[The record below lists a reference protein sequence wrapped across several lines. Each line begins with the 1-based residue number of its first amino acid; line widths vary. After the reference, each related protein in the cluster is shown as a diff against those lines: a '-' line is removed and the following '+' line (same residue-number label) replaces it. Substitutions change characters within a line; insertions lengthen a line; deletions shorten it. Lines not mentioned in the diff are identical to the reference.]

1 MKQFSTQIRPIRQIW
16 VPNRVPIG
24 IELIFF
30 FTDTDTSYMNYA
42 ERAFATQQD
51 GWFKLGGDF
60 TPPSKRRQLFS
71 IMLFTIFNGRI
82 NFEKY
87 YITLSEIKRDFPM
100 EFPFFD
106 SKT

>member
-1 MKQFSTQIRPIRQIW
+1 
-16 VPNRVPIG
+16 
-24 IELIFF
+24 
-30 FTDTDTSYMNYA
+30 MNYA

-82 NFEKY
+82 NFEEY
-87 YITLSEIKRDFPM
+87 YI
-100 EFPFFD
+100 
-106 SKT
+106 